1 MSVYPNIRVVYV
13 APQPQGPHMNTL
25 HAASARPS
33 DLRGASTDNHR
44 APGNGRPLA
53 ALLLAAAVAALAVA
67 ADRLMASWA
76 DEQLLAT
83 WIALWA
89 VVFAGSLLLA
99 GTARRTAQRVT
110 GALDTW
116 ARRRADAR
124 AEARAWVLAR
134 RDPRLMAELQAAR
147 DHAEACAP
155 VTAVPKTV
163 ATPDSRAT
171 VEWAWT
177 GSEVIELGGYRRVV
191 PYYI

>member
-1 MSVYPNIRVVYV
+1 
-13 APQPQGPHMNTL
+13 MNTL
-25 HAASARPS
+25 HAASARPG
-33 DLRGASTDNHR
+33 DLRGASADSRR

-67 ADRLMASWA
+67 ADRLMTSWA

-99 GTARRTAQRVT
+99 GTARRTAHRVM

-147 DHAEACAP
+147 DHAEASAP
-155 VTAVPKTV
+155 VPVAQPNVTTSTAPSET
-163 ATPDSRAT
+163 RAS

-177 GSEVIELGGYRRVV
+177 GSEVIELGGQRRVV